1 MQSTTVVV
9 CVCPS
14 RVGGLAGSASEGR
27 SRRDD
32 FDFEE
37 LGPGFGAPQHSHSIS
52 ELRGTIH
59 LRAREMAG
67 AAMPA
72 GGAAEAAA
80 AATQGGADGAAAV
93 RSQHLAVELLGRS
106 CRSVLRVD
114 AQELILKPLAP

>member
-32 FDFEE
+32 FEFEE
-37 LGPGFGAPQHSHSIS
+37 LGPGFGAPQHSHSIF

-59 LRAREMAG
+59 LRAREMAS
-67 AAMPA
+67 APAPA
-72 GGAAEAAA
+72 GGAAAAA
-80 AATQGGADGAAAV
+80 AQGGADVAAAA
-93 RSQHLAVELLGRS
+93 RSQHLAVELVGRS

-114 AQELILKPLAP
+114 AQEPSCLP

>member
-80 AATQGGADGAAAV
+80 ATQGGADGAAAV

>member
-14 RVGGLAGSASEGR
+14 SVGLAGSASEGR

-67 AAMPA
+67 AAAPA
-72 GGAAEAAA
+72 GGGAEAAA
-80 AATQGGADGAAAV
+80 AATQGGADVATAV